1 MVLFIGLAIA
11 FMCAHLGSALDNGA
25 ARTPPMGFNS
35 YMSGLSGASS
45 LGAIADFFIS
55 SGLQARGV
63 SGWEKRGITWRHLD
77 PSLPPWQ
84 RHKLSPN
91 ADTSL
96 PAAPISPCRNM
107 TNTNPP
113 FC

>member
-1 MVLFIGLAIA
+1 MVLFPIIAAAIA

-55 SGLQARGV
+55 SGLQARACPGGRRGV
-63 SGWEKRGITWRHLD
+63 SLGVTWTP
-77 PSLPPWQ
+77 PSPHGSVTSFPRMPICFLAGCAILP
-84 RHKLSPN
+84 
-91 ADTSL
+91 
-96 PAAPISPCRNM
+96 M
-107 TNTNPP
+107 
-113 FC
+113 